1 MAGSPRFPPNTRSGG
16 WSSGAGGRAGGR
28 ASSSRRA
35 GPASPPLCRRR
46 HHLRGACVRV
56 SATTAGAMLEEPE
69 SPALGLRGVVTA
81 MECKDRPAFPTKKLV
96 QARLP
101 FKRLIPIPK
110 EKTDNHSDNK
120 KSGSQ
125 SASIESKVSD
135 LETSLENLET
145 DCQLNSG
152 MEFTSKLVNGKGP
165 LDNFLTRK
173 VKNQIGQPLVIIDL
187 TEDSN
192 DRLGS
197 PMEHSK
203 LNSEAFSSRETINGI
218 REKDKGLMG
227 PSNSIQNHKMDGSEE
242 TSSEDSSATHQNDGS
257 GILKDEGSKKGSL
270 KSFPELIH
278 LQKMDSENKQDS
290 WSEVKG
296 ILCRG
301 KVPVVVLQDI
311 LAVKSLP
318 VSSLNE
324 SITSESGVQVLCP
337 EDDSVL
343 SHSSLSSPSST
354 SSPEGPS
361 VSEKKRVNI
370 SPLTSTT
377 PVHKVP
383 RKLIKN
389 SAEKGKMRL
398 QRDKERLDKQL
409 KLQAEKEEKEK
420 LKEEAKRAKEE
431 AKKKKEEEKE
441 LKEKERREKREK
453 DEKEKAEKLRLK
465 EEKRKE
471 RQEALEA
478 KLEEKRKKEEEKR
491 LKEEEKRIKA
501 EKAEITRFF
510 QKPKTPQAPKTLAG
524 SCGKFAPFEI
534 KENMVLAPLCRVVFD
549 QDLSDQLD
557 QLLKDQNSELNF
569 LKDLK
574 CREPHKSG
582 PTLPYT
588 RGPNTINS
596 DVVIVES
603 GKVSDVPERKKF
615 GRMKLL
621 QFSENH
627 RPAYWGTWNKKTPA
641 IRPRNPWSKDSKLLD
656 YEIDSDEEW
665 EEEEPG
671 ESLSHSE
678 GDDDEDGGEDED
690 EDDGFF
696 VPHGY
701 LSEDEGVTEEGA
713 DPENNKVRQKLKAK
727 EWDEL
732 LAKGKRFRVLQ
743 PVKIGCI
750 WEDEKNSNASSE
762 LKVLQQFAAC
772 ILDTVI
778 PEEEH
783 TPKANKRE
791 KRDRQILEQLLPLL
805 HGNVNGSKV
814 IIQEFQECYRQ
825 GLFSKGTSSPDS
837 GTASPTSPSTSRPQT
852 PTANEDVAI
861 PSKARLKR
869 IISENS
875 VYEKRPDFR
884 MCWYVHLEVLKSFDQ
899 EHLPVPCQWNYIT
912 QVPSATRE
920 DNGNGLSLGPTQT
933 TPVSLKRKNTGS
945 MSITYFMK
953 KPRHD
958 EQVETVEMDGFQADT
973 EEEEEDDT
981 DCMIIDIPINR
992 EAKSPCGL
1000 DSKFDDGAMEME
1012 PSEDP
1017 QPVSVSNR
1025 T

>member
-1 MAGSPRFPPNTRSGG
+1 MAGSPRFPPNTSRGG
-16 WSSGAGGRAGGR
+16 WSGGAGGRAGVR
-28 ASSSRRA
+28 ARSSRRA
-35 GPASPPLCRRR
+35 GAASPPLWSLLPPPEGNPRPR
-46 HHLRGACVRV
+46 A
-56 SATTAGAMLEEPE
+56 AAAGAMLEEPE

-81 MECKDRPAFPTKKLV
+81 MECKDRPALPAKKLV

-101 FKRLIPIPK
+101 FKRLIPVPK
-110 EKTDNHSDNK
+110 EKTDGHSDSK
-120 KSGSQ
+120 RSGSQ
-125 SASIESKVSD
+125 CVSVESKVSD

-152 MEFTSKLVNGKGP
+152 VEFTSKLVNGKGP

-192 DRLGS
+192 DRLAS
-197 PMEHSK
+197 PMDHSK

-218 REKDKGLMG
+218 REKGKGLMG
-227 PSNSIQNHKMDGSEE
+227 PSNAQNPKVAISEE
-242 TSSEDSSATHQNDGS
+242 ASSEDCSVTHKSDDS
-257 GILKDEGSKKGSL
+257 GVLKDEDSKKGSL

-278 LQKMDSENKQDS
+278 LPKMCSENKQDS
-290 WSEVKG
+290 WNEIEG
-296 ILCRG
+296 IFCKG

-318 VSSLNE
+318 VASFDE
-324 SITSESGVQVLCP
+324 SITSESEVLGLCP

-361 VSEKKRVNI
+361 VSEKKRINI
-370 SPLTSTT
+370 SPLPSTT
-377 PVHKVP
+377 PVLKVP
-383 RKLIKN
+383 RKLIKS

-549 QDLSDQLD
+549 QDLSEQFE

-582 PTLPYT
+582 PTLPY
-588 RGPNTINS
+588 GPSPNIINSLSLSS

-627 RPAYWGTWNKKTPA
+627 RPAYWGTWNKKTSA
-641 IRPRNPWSKDSKLLD
+641 IRPRNPWSKDIKLLD

-678 GDDDEDGGEDED
+678 GDDEDEGGEDED
-690 EDDGFF
+690 DDDGFF

-713 DPENNKVRQKLKAK
+713 DSENHRVRQKLKAK

-750 WEDEKNSNASSE
+750 WEGEKNSNASSD
-762 LKVLQQFAAC
+762 LKVLQQFTAC

-814 IIQEFQECYRQ
+814 IIQEFQECCRQ

-837 GTASPTSPSTSRPQT
+837 GTASPASPSTSRPQT
-852 PTANEDVAI
+852 PTANEDAAI

-884 MCWYVHLEVLKSFDQ
+884 MCWLKLWKWMDSK
-899 EHLPVPCQWNYIT
+899 
-912 QVPSATRE
+912 
-920 DNGNGLSLGPTQT
+920 QT
-933 TPVSLKRKNTGS
+933 LKRRRRMTL
-945 MSITYFMK
+945 I
-953 KPRHD
+953 
-958 EQVETVEMDGFQADT
+958 A
-973 EEEEEDDT
+973 
-981 DCMIIDIPINR
+981 
-992 EAKSPCGL
+992 
-1000 DSKFDDGAMEME
+1000 
-1012 PSEDP
+1012 
-1017 QPVSVSNR
+1017 
-1025 T
+1025 